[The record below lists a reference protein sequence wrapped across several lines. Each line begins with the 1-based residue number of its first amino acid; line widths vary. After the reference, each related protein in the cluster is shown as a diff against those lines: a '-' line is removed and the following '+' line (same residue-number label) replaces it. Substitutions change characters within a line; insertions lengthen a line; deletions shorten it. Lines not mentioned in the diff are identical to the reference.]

1 MKKIIYKGTIE
12 ESDYNRVKDIDS
24 ENYITPDGKTVLP
37 KLTQMPL
44 RDLAILSFTNE
55 NELKKYYT
63 GNEEYFS
70 YSVVEL
76 MLDTRIQTS
85 NLSRHKVSSFE
96 DALYL
101 LYTYSEEIPQ
111 ADDPKYLS
119 ILIAADIL
127 NVEEE
132 DIIEEARRDNKLY
145 SDEDKNLFVPV
156 RWIGDWYNDALAAL
170 GVSSVIYIYNPQIQI
185 SAESETKRSIFR
197 EKDKTKRSKK
207 ESAQHSKSRNKSF
220 VMTSV
225 SAL

>member
-1 MKKIIYKGTIE
+1 MKKIIYKDTIE

-24 ENYITPDGKTVLP
+24 ENYISRDGKTVLP

-63 GNEEYFS
+63 GREEYFP
-70 YSVVEL
+70 YSIVEL
-76 MLDTRIQTS
+76 MLDTRIQAR
-85 NLSRHKVSSFE
+85 NLSSHKVSSFE

-132 DIIEEARRDNKLY
+132 DIIEKARRDNKLY

-156 RWIGDWYNDALAAL
+156 RWIGDWYNDALATL
-170 GVSSVIYIYNPQIQI
+170 GISSVIYIQTG
-185 SAESETKRSIFR
+185 ETGKVKILIERKL
-197 EKDKTKRSKK
+197 E
-207 ESAQHSKSRNKSF
+207 
-220 VMTSV
+220 
-225 SAL
+225 

>member
-37 KLTQMPL
+37 KLAQMPL
-44 RDLAILSFTNE
+44 RDLAILSFTDE

-63 GNEEYFS
+63 GNEEYFP

-76 MLDTRIQTS
+76 MLDTRIQAR

-101 LYTYSEEIPQ
+101 LYNYSEEIPQ

-156 RWIGDWYNDALAAL
+156 RWIGDWYNDALATL
-170 GVSSVIYIYNPQIQI
+170 GISSVIYIQTRGTGKVKILI
-185 SAESETKRSIFR
+185 ERDLE
-197 EKDKTKRSKK
+197 
-207 ESAQHSKSRNKSF
+207 
-220 VMTSV
+220 
-225 SAL
+225 

>member
-24 ENYITPDGKTVLP
+24 ENYITPDGKTVMP

-44 RDLAILSFTNE
+44 RDLAILSFTDE

-63 GNEEYFS
+63 GREEYFP
-70 YSVVEL
+70 YSVIEL
-76 MLDTRIQTS
+76 MLDTRIQTGK
-85 NLSRHKVSSFE
+85 LSRHKVSSFE

-101 LYTYSEEIPQ
+101 LYNYSEEIPQ

-156 RWIGDWYNDALAAL
+156 RWIGDWYNDAIAAL
-170 GVSSVIYIYNPQIQI
+170 GVSSVIYIQTRGTGKVKILI
-185 SAESETKRSIFR
+185 ERDLE
-197 EKDKTKRSKK
+197 
-207 ESAQHSKSRNKSF
+207 
-220 VMTSV
+220 
-225 SAL
+225 

>member
-1 MKKIIYKGTIE
+1 MNRKIVYREQDNKPFHP
-12 ESDYNRVKDIDS
+12 KFAQ
-24 ENYITPDGKTVLP
+24 LP
-37 KLTQMPL
+37 IK
-44 RDLAILSFTNE
+44 DLAILNFTTE
-55 NELKKYYT
+55 NEVRRFYT
-63 GNEEYFS
+63 GELEWIP

-170 GVSSVIYIYNPQIQI
+170 GVSSVIYIQTRGTGKVKILI
-185 SAESETKRSIFR
+185 ERDLE
-197 EKDKTKRSKK
+197 
-207 ESAQHSKSRNKSF
+207 
-220 VMTSV
+220 
-225 SAL
+225 

>member
-24 ENYITPDGKTVLP
+24 ENYVTPDGKTVLP

-44 RDLAILSFTNE
+44 RDLAILSFTDE

-63 GNEEYFS
+63 ANEEYFP
-70 YSVVEL
+70 YSVIEL
-76 MLDTRIQTS
+76 MLDTRIQTGK
-85 NLSRHKVSSFE
+85 LSRHKVSSFE

-156 RWIGDWYNDALAAL
+156 RWIGDWYNDAIAAL
-170 GVSSVIYIYNPQIQI
+170 GVSSVIYIQTRGTGKVKILI
-185 SAESETKRSIFR
+185 ERDLE
-197 EKDKTKRSKK
+197 
-207 ESAQHSKSRNKSF
+207 
-220 VMTSV
+220 
-225 SAL
+225 

>member
-1 MKKIIYKGTIE
+1 MKKIIYKDTIE

-24 ENYITPDGKTVLP
+24 ENYISRDGKTVLP

-63 GNEEYFS
+63 GREEYFP
-70 YSVVEL
+70 YSIVEL
-76 MLDTRIQTS
+76 MLDTRIQAR

-111 ADDPKYLS
+111 ADDPQYLS

-132 DIIEEARRDNKLY
+132 DIIEKARRDNKLY

-156 RWIGDWYNDALAAL
+156 RWIGDWYNDALATL
-170 GVSSVIYIYNPQIQI
+170 GISSVIYIQTG
-185 SAESETKRSIFR
+185 ETGKVKILIERKL
-197 EKDKTKRSKK
+197 E
-207 ESAQHSKSRNKSF
+207 
-220 VMTSV
+220 
-225 SAL
+225 

>member
-44 RDLAILSFTNE
+44 RDLAILSFTSE

-63 GNEEYFS
+63 ANEEYFP

-101 LYTYSEEIPQ
+101 L
-111 ADDPKYLS
+111 S

-145 SDEDKNLFVPV
+145 SDKDKNLFVPV
-156 RWIGDWYNDALAAL
+156 RWIGDWYNDALATL
-170 GVSSVIYIYNPQIQI
+170 GISSVIYIQTRGTGKVKILI
-185 SAESETKRSIFR
+185 ERDLE
-197 EKDKTKRSKK
+197 
-207 ESAQHSKSRNKSF
+207 
-220 VMTSV
+220 
-225 SAL
+225 

>member
-24 ENYITPDGKTVLP
+24 ENYITSDGKTVLP

-44 RDLAILSFTNE
+44 RDLAILSFTDE

-70 YSVVEL
+70 YSVAEL
-76 MLDTRIQTS
+76 MLDTRVQAR
-85 NLSRHKVSSFE
+85 NLSTHKVSSFE

-101 LYTYSEEIPQ
+101 LYNYSEEIPQ

-170 GVSSVIYIYNPQIQI
+170 GVLSVIYIQTRGTGKVKILI
-185 SAESETKRSIFR
+185 ERDLE
-197 EKDKTKRSKK
+197 
-207 ESAQHSKSRNKSF
+207 
-220 VMTSV
+220 
-225 SAL
+225 

>member
-24 ENYITPDGKTVLP
+24 ENYITPDGKTVMP

-44 RDLAILSFTNE
+44 RDLAILSFTDE

-63 GNEEYFS
+63 GREEYFP
-70 YSVVEL
+70 YSVIEL
-76 MLDTRIQTS
+76 MLDTRIQTGK
-85 NLSRHKVSSFE
+85 LSRHKVSSFE

-132 DIIEEARRDNKLY
+132 DIIEEARWDNKLY

-170 GVSSVIYIYNPQIQI
+170 GVSSVIYIQTRGTGKVKILI
-185 SAESETKRSIFR
+185 ERDLE
-197 EKDKTKRSKK
+197 
-207 ESAQHSKSRNKSF
+207 
-220 VMTSV
+220 
-225 SAL
+225 

>member
-12 ESDYNRVKDIDS
+12 ENDYNRVKDIDS

-37 KLTQMPL
+37 KLTRMPL
-44 RDLAILSFTNE
+44 RDLAILSFTDE

-70 YSVVEL
+70 YSVAEL
-76 MLDTRIQTS
+76 MLDTRVQAR
-85 NLSRHKVSSFE
+85 NLSTHRVSSFE

-101 LYTYSEEIPQ
+101 LYNYSEEIPQ

-170 GVSSVIYIYNPQIQI
+170 GVLSVIYIQTRGTGKVKILI
-185 SAESETKRSIFR
+185 E
-197 EKDKTKRSKK
+197 
-207 ESAQHSKSRNKSF
+207 RN
-220 VMTSV
+220 
-225 SAL
+225 LE

>member
-12 ESDYNRVKDIDS
+12 KSDYNRVKDIDS
-24 ENYITPDGKTVLP
+24 ENYITSDGKTVLP

-44 RDLAILSFTNE
+44 RDLAILSFTDE

-70 YSVVEL
+70 YSVAEL
-76 MLDTRIQTS
+76 MLDTRVQAR
-85 NLSRHKVSSFE
+85 NLSTHRVSSFE

-101 LYTYSEEIPQ
+101 LYNYSEEIPQ

-170 GVSSVIYIYNPQIQI
+170 GVSSVIYIQTRGTGKVKILI
-185 SAESETKRSIFR
+185 ERDLE
-197 EKDKTKRSKK
+197 
-207 ESAQHSKSRNKSF
+207 
-220 VMTSV
+220 
-225 SAL
+225 

>member
-12 ESDYNRVKDIDS
+12 ENDYNRVKDIDS
-24 ENYITPDGKTVLP
+24 ENYVTPDGKTVLP

-44 RDLAILSFTNE
+44 RDLAILSFTDE

-76 MLDTRIQTS
+76 MLDTRIQTR

-101 LYTYSEEIPQ
+101 LYNYSEEIPQ

-119 ILIAADIL
+119 ILDLLTPDALYEVVKAINENDRPQ
-127 NVEEE
+127 V
-132 DIIEEARRDNKLY
+132 LY

-156 RWIGDWYNDALAAL
+156 RWIGDWYNDAIAAL
-170 GVSSVIYIYNPQIQI
+170 GVSSVIYIQTRGTGKVKILI
-185 SAESETKRSIFR
+185 ERDLE
-197 EKDKTKRSKK
+197 
-207 ESAQHSKSRNKSF
+207 
-220 VMTSV
+220 
-225 SAL
+225 

>member
-76 MLDTRIQTS
+76 MLD
-85 NLSRHKVSSFE
+85 SSFE

-170 GVSSVIYIYNPQIQI
+170 GVSSVIYIQTRGTGKVKILI
-185 SAESETKRSIFR
+185 ERDLE
-197 EKDKTKRSKK
+197 
-207 ESAQHSKSRNKSF
+207 
-220 VMTSV
+220 
-225 SAL
+225 

>member
-1 MKKIIYKGTIE
+1 MKKIIYKSTIE

-44 RDLAILSFTNE
+44 RDLAILSFTDE

-70 YSVVEL
+70 YSVVKL
-76 MLDTRIQTS
+76 MLGTRVQAR
-85 NLSRHKVSSFE
+85 NLSTHRVSSFE

-101 LYTYSEEIPQ
+101 LYNYSEEIPQ

-170 GVSSVIYIYNPQIQI
+170 GVLSVIYIQTRGTGKVKILI
-185 SAESETKRSIFR
+185 E
-197 EKDKTKRSKK
+197 
-207 ESAQHSKSRNKSF
+207 RN
-220 VMTSV
+220 
-225 SAL
+225 LE

>member
-1 MKKIIYKGTIE
+1 MKKIIYKSTIE

-24 ENYITPDGKTVLP
+24 ENYVTPDGKTVLP

-44 RDLAILSFTNE
+44 RDLAILSFTDE

-76 MLDTRIQTS
+76 MLDTRIQTR

-101 LYTYSEEIPQ
+101 LYNYSEEIPQ

-156 RWIGDWYNDALAAL
+156 RWIGDWYNDDIAAL
-170 GVSSVIYIYNPQIQI
+170 GVSSVIYIQTRGTGKVKILI
-185 SAESETKRSIFR
+185 E
-197 EKDKTKRSKK
+197 
-207 ESAQHSKSRNKSF
+207 RN
-220 VMTSV
+220 
-225 SAL
+225 LE

>member
-37 KLTQMPL
+37 KLAQMPL
-44 RDLAILSFTNE
+44 RDLAILSFTSE

-101 LYTYSEEIPQ
+101 LYNYSEEIPQ

-127 NVEEE
+127 NGKHPIKYTIKKGCISFQVKQPSMVVSPSFF
-132 DIIEEARRDNKLY
+132 IPFFP
-145 SDEDKNLFVPV
+145 FV
-156 RWIGDWYNDALAAL
+156 W
-170 GVSSVIYIYNPQIQI
+170 
-185 SAESETKRSIFR
+185 
-197 EKDKTKRSKK
+197 
-207 ESAQHSKSRNKSF
+207 QH
-220 VMTSV
+220 
-225 SAL
+225 L

>member
-12 ESDYNRVKDIDS
+12 ENDYNRVKDIDS
-24 ENYITPDGKTVLP
+24 ENYITPDGKTVMP

-44 RDLAILSFTNE
+44 RDLAILSFTSE
-55 NELKKYYT
+55 N
-63 GNEEYFS
+63 
-70 YSVVEL
+70 
-76 MLDTRIQTS
+76 
-85 NLSRHKVSSFE
+85 
-96 DALYL
+96 ALYL

-156 RWIGDWYNDALAAL
+156 RWIGDWYNDTLATL
-170 GVSSVIYIYNPQIQI
+170 GISSVIYIQTRGTGKVKILI
-185 SAESETKRSIFR
+185 ERDLE
-197 EKDKTKRSKK
+197 
-207 ESAQHSKSRNKSF
+207 
-220 VMTSV
+220 
-225 SAL
+225 

>member
-12 ESDYNRVKDIDS
+12 ENDYNRVKDIDS
-24 ENYITPDGKTVLP
+24 ENYVTPDGKTVLP

-44 RDLAILSFTNE
+44 RDLAILSFTDE

-70 YSVVEL
+70 YSVAEL
-76 MLDTRIQTS
+76 MLDTRVQAR
-85 NLSRHKVSSFE
+85 NLSTHRVSSFE

-101 LYTYSEEIPQ
+101 LYNYSEEIPQ

-156 RWIGDWYNDALAAL
+156 RWIGDWYNDAIAAL
-170 GVSSVIYIYNPQIQI
+170 GVSSVIYIQTRGTGKVKILI
-185 SAESETKRSIFR
+185 ERDLE
-197 EKDKTKRSKK
+197 
-207 ESAQHSKSRNKSF
+207 
-220 VMTSV
+220 
-225 SAL
+225 

>member
-24 ENYITPDGKTVLP
+24 ENYITPDGTTVLP

-44 RDLAILSFTNE
+44 RDLAILSFTSE

-101 LYTYSEEIPQ
+101 LYNYSEEIPQ

-170 GVSSVIYIYNPQIQI
+170 GVSSVIYRLGERGKLKY
-185 SAESETKRSIFR
+185 
-197 EKDKTKRSKK
+197 
-207 ESAQHSKSRNKSF
+207 
-220 VMTSV
+220 
-225 SAL
+225 

>member
-12 ESDYNRVKDIDS
+12 ENDYNRVKDIDS

-44 RDLAILSFTNE
+44 RDLAILSFTSE

-63 GNEEYFS
+63 ANEEYFP
-70 YSVVEL
+70 YSVIEL
-76 MLDTRIQTS
+76 MLDTRIQTGK
-85 NLSRHKVSSFE
+85 LSRHKVSSFE

-156 RWIGDWYNDALAAL
+156 RWIGDWYNDAIAAL
-170 GVSSVIYIYNPQIQI
+170 GVSSVIYIQTRGTGKVKILI
-185 SAESETKRSIFR
+185 ERDLE
-197 EKDKTKRSKK
+197 
-207 ESAQHSKSRNKSF
+207 
-220 VMTSV
+220 
-225 SAL
+225 

>member
-24 ENYITPDGKTVLP
+24 ENYITSDGKTALP

-44 RDLAILSFTNE
+44 RDLAILSFTDE

-70 YSVVEL
+70 YSVAEL
-76 MLDTRIQTS
+76 MLDTRVQAR
-85 NLSRHKVSSFE
+85 NLSTHRVSSFE

-101 LYTYSEEIPQ
+101 LYNYSEEIPQ

-170 GVSSVIYIYNPQIQI
+170 GISSVIYIQTRGTGKVKILI
-185 SAESETKRSIFR
+185 ER
-197 EKDKTKRSKK
+197 
-207 ESAQHSKSRNKSF
+207 
-220 VMTSV
+220 
-225 SAL
+225 

>member
-12 ESDYNRVKDIDS
+12 ENDYNRVKDIDS
-24 ENYITPDGKTVLP
+24 ENYITPNGKTVLP

-63 GNEEYFS
+63 GREEYFP
-70 YSVVEL
+70 YSIVEL
-76 MLDTRIQTS
+76 MLDTRIQAR

-127 NVEEE
+127 NVEE
-132 DIIEEARRDNKLY
+132 DIIEKARRDNKLY

-156 RWIGDWYNDALAAL
+156 RWIGDWYNDALATL
-170 GVSSVIYIYNPQIQI
+170 GISSVIYIQTG
-185 SAESETKRSIFR
+185 ETGKVKILIERKL
-197 EKDKTKRSKK
+197 E
-207 ESAQHSKSRNKSF
+207 
-220 VMTSV
+220 
-225 SAL
+225 

>member
-1 MKKIIYKGTIE
+1 MPKKQRLNQTTMKKIIYKDTIE
-12 ESDYNRVKDIDS
+12 ENDYNRVKDIDS
-24 ENYITPDGKTVLP
+24 ENYITSDGKTVLP
-37 KLTQMPL
+37 KLTQVPL
-44 RDLAILSFTNE
+44 RDLAILNFTSE

-76 MLDTRIQTS
+76 MLDTRIQTR
-85 NLSRHKVSSFE
+85 NLSRHKIS
-96 DALYL
+96 
-101 LYTYSEEIPQ
+101 IPQ

-156 RWIGDWYNDALAAL
+156 RWIGDWYNEALTAL
-170 GVSSVIYIYNPQIQI
+170 GISSVIYIQTG
-185 SAESETKRSIFR
+185 ETGKVKILIERDL
-197 EKDKTKRSKK
+197 E
-207 ESAQHSKSRNKSF
+207 
-220 VMTSV
+220 
-225 SAL
+225 

>member
-12 ESDYNRVKDIDS
+12 ENDYNRVKDIDS
-24 ENYITPDGKTVLP
+24 ENYVTPDGKTVLP
-37 KLTQMPL
+37 KLAQMPL
-44 RDLAILSFTNE
+44 RDLAILSFTSE
-55 NELKKYYT
+55 NELKKYYK
-63 GNEEYFS
+63 YFS

-76 MLDTRIQTS
+76 MLDTRIQTR

-156 RWIGDWYNDALAAL
+156 RWIGDWYNDALATL
-170 GVSSVIYIYNPQIQI
+170 GISSVIYIQTRGTGKVKILI
-185 SAESETKRSIFR
+185 ERDLE
-197 EKDKTKRSKK
+197 
-207 ESAQHSKSRNKSF
+207 
-220 VMTSV
+220 
-225 SAL
+225 

>member
-24 ENYITPDGKTVLP
+24 ENYITSDGKTVLP

-44 RDLAILSFTNE
+44 RDLAILSFTDE

-70 YSVVEL
+70 YSVAEL
-76 MLDTRIQTS
+76 MLDTRVQAR
-85 NLSRHKVSSFE
+85 NLSTHRVSSFE

-101 LYTYSEEIPQ
+101 LYNYSEEIPQ

-145 SDEDKNLFVPV
+145 S
-156 RWIGDWYNDALAAL
+156 
-170 GVSSVIYIYNPQIQI
+170 
-185 SAESETKRSIFR
+185 
-197 EKDKTKRSKK
+197 
-207 ESAQHSKSRNKSF
+207 
-220 VMTSV
+220 
-225 SAL
+225 

>member
-12 ESDYNRVKDIDS
+12 ENDYNRVKDIDS
-24 ENYITPDGKTVLP
+24 ENYVTPDGKTVLP

-44 RDLAILSFTNE
+44 RDLAILSFTDE

-76 MLDTRIQTS
+76 MLDTRIQTR

-101 LYTYSEEIPQ
+101 LYNYSEEIPQ
-111 ADDPKYLS
+111 ADDSEYMS
-119 ILIAADIL
+119 VLIAADIL
-127 NVEEE
+127 NVEED
-132 DIIEEARRDNKLY
+132 DIIEEAKRDNELY

-156 RWIGDWYNDALAAL
+156 RWIGDWYNDAIAAL
-170 GVSSVIYIYNPQIQI
+170 GVSSVIYIQTRGTGKVKILI
-185 SAESETKRSIFR
+185 ERDLE
-197 EKDKTKRSKK
+197 
-207 ESAQHSKSRNKSF
+207 
-220 VMTSV
+220 
-225 SAL
+225 

>member
-24 ENYITPDGKTVLP
+24 ENYITSDGKTVLP

-44 RDLAILSFTNE
+44 RDLAILSFTDE

-70 YSVVEL
+70 YSVAEL
-76 MLDTRIQTS
+76 MLDTRVQAR
-85 NLSRHKVSSFE
+85 NLSTHRVSSFE

-101 LYTYSEEIPQ
+101 LYNYSEEIPQ

-170 GVSSVIYIYNPQIQI
+170 GVSSVIYIQTRGTGKVKILI
-185 SAESETKRSIFR
+185 ERDLE
-197 EKDKTKRSKK
+197 
-207 ESAQHSKSRNKSF
+207 
-220 VMTSV
+220 
-225 SAL
+225 

>member
-24 ENYITPDGKTVLP
+24 ENYITSDGKTVLP

-44 RDLAILSFTNE
+44 RDLAILSFTDE

-70 YSVVEL
+70 YSVAEL
-76 MLDTRIQTS
+76 MLDTRVQAR
-85 NLSRHKVSSFE
+85 NLSTHRVSSFE

-101 LYTYSEEIPQ
+101 LYNYSEEIPQ

-170 GVSSVIYIYNPQIQI
+170 GVSSVIYIQTRGTGKVKILI
-185 SAESETKRSIFR
+185 ER
-197 EKDKTKRSKK
+197 
-207 ESAQHSKSRNKSF
+207 
-220 VMTSV
+220 
-225 SAL
+225 